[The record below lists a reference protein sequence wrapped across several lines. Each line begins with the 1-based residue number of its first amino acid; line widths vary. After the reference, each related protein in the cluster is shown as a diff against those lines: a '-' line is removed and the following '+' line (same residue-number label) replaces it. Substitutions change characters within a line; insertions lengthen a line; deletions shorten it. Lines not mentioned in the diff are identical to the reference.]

1 MQSKKWVT
9 ILSVA
14 IFSVFGFNNASA
26 KDGRREAVPVVE
38 NNSEEIEFIEYS
50 VPRFK
55 PEQTVPVVENNSAE
69 LQDNAI
75 ILDSEKITIL
85 FVAENSLLLAG
96 ADVKKITPGKILI
109 SSEGDGFLRKV
120 TSVKKTKKGLL
131 VQTTQGGLAE
141 AFKSLQITI
150 N

>member
-38 NNSEEIEFIEYS
+38 
-50 VPRFK
+50 K
-55 PEQTVPVVENNSAE
+55 NSAE
-69 LQDNAI
+69 LQDNTI
-75 ILDSEKITIL
+75 ILDSAKITIL
-85 FVAENSLLLAG
+85 FVDANSLLLTG
-96 ADVKKITPGKILI
+96 ADVKQITPGKILI

-120 TSVKKTKKGLL
+120 TSAKQTKKGLL

>member
-1 MQSKKWVT
+1 MQSKKWAT

-14 IFSVFGFNNASA
+14 IFSVFGFSNASA

-38 NNSEEIEFIEYS
+38 
-50 VPRFK
+50 K
-55 PEQTVPVVENNSAE
+55 NSAE
-69 LQDNAI
+69 LQDNTI
-75 ILDSEKITIL
+75 ILDSAKITIL
-85 FVAENSLLLAG
+85 FVDANSLLLTG

-109 SSEGDGFLRKV
+109 SSEGEGFLRKV
-120 TSVKKTKKGLL
+120 TSAKQTKKGLL